1 MTRRRFRIIQFIGS
15 ELIVEEYTDPED
27 EKARKEAEEEAR
39 YQFEA
44 EKLRQKI
51 RAEKLAREE
60 RERQAKW
67 NQFRD
72 SFTDTF
78 RYSYGNWNF
87 NTQSRQNTRF
97 EESSKVR
104 QLSSDELKKIYRDLA
119 RKYHPDTGGSVKEMQ
134 VLNEMHDKLKGPY
147 AVTVSSVI
155 AKLCS
160 KYTDNDSRRVIEVF
174 HTRIMNVVGAENA

>member
-1 MTRRRFRIIQFIGS
+1 MARRRFRVVQFTGS
-15 ELIVEEYTDPED
+15 EIILEEYTDPED
-27 EKARKEAEEEAR
+27 EKARKEAEEETR

-44 EKLRQKI
+44 EKLRQKH

-67 NQFRD
+67 NEFLD
-72 SFTDTF
+72 SFTNSF

-87 NTQSRQNTRF
+87 NTQSRQYEQTTQRSN
-97 EESSKVR
+97 VR
-104 QLSSDELKKIYRDLA
+104 HLSAEELKKIYRDLA

-147 AVTVSSVI
+147 AVTVSNVI

-174 HTRIMNVVGAENA
+174 HTRIINVVGAENA